1 MQELGLED
9 ALARSRKNPQAKWP
23 QRHTANRLEP
33 ECWPGLTPSFKFEA
47 GDKIFTIGSCF
58 ARNIERHL
66 VGAGF
71 NIPTRKFLADAG
83 FDADTGA
90 EMLNKY
96 TPPSIF
102 QELSWTWQV
111 MDNGGVVRAEDIE
124 PFLLELKS
132 GRVIDLQRRFT
143 DRFGSSREEALEQR
157 QMFFDLFK
165 QAFDAQVVII
175 TLGLVECW
183 WDARSE
189 QYIEMSAAL
198 AEYNEGDRF
207 RFRRLDYPEC
217 LDFTRRSI
225 DLLNSSGAKRILIT
239 TSPIPIVRTFT
250 ADDVIVA
257 NTYSKSVLRAVA
269 GKIAEDAPGV
279 DYFPSYENV
288 MLTRRPELW
297 ADDLAHIEPPFIE
310 RIMRRVQDAYVA
322 DAPGEAVGQLQDAVS
337 HLANLVKHQQWGQ
350 AGEALARIA
359 TLRDEAPD
367 HPLPLSYYLNVAAF
381 LAQAGQPEGVREH
394 LARVMQFR
402 SELPLGLQMMRCEEA
417 FLAARLFDGLGE
429 AETADTLRREG
440 LAMAQDRAPAIKSW
454 IKTLISADHLDDAL
468 YCLAYA
474 ETRLGDSIDMLDFLG
489 RMNTEIGRLD
499 EADRLYRRALELEPD
514 NTSMLAARAGVLV
527 KLNRS
532 KEAGPLLAQLEQAG
546 EPRPSLLR
554 KLAGEYL
561 KARRL
566 AEAEALVLRL
576 VEAEPDNAQN
586 HAVLARWLMASGRV
600 REAHEAALKAQA
612 LQPDE
617 RYERLI
623 AQTESAM
630 AVQARRE
637 QRLASVRKDAD
648 ATP

>member
-1 MQELGLED
+1 MQELGLEE

-23 QRHTANRLEP
+23 HRHSANRLEP
-33 ECWPGLTPSFKFEA
+33 ECWPGLNPSFKFES

-71 NIPTRKFLADAG
+71 NIPTRKFLAEAG

-102 QELSWTWQV
+102 QELSWTKQV
-111 MDNGGVVRAEDIE
+111 MDRDGVVRAEDIE

-132 GRVIDLQRRFT
+132 GKVIDLQRRFT
-143 DRFGSSREEALEQR
+143 DRFGSSRAEALEQR

-165 QAFDAQVVII
+165 EAFDAQVVII

-183 WDARSE
+183 WDAKVG
-189 QYIEMSAAL
+189 QYIEMSGAL
-198 AEYNEGDRF
+198 AEYNQDNRF

-217 LDFTRRSI
+217 LDFTRQSI
-225 DLLNSSGAKRILIT
+225 DLLNGAGAKRILIT

-269 GKIAEDAPGV
+269 GKVAEDVEGV

-297 ADDLAHIEPPFIE
+297 EDDLAHIEAPFIE
-310 RIMRRVQDAYVA
+310 RIMRRVQDAYVV
-322 DAPGEAVGQLQDAVS
+322 EASSEGIGRLQDAVS
-337 HLANLVKHQQWGQ
+337 HLANLVKHQQWSQ

-359 TLRDEAPD
+359 ILRDEAPD

-381 LAQAGQPEGVREH
+381 LAQAGQAEGVREH
-394 LARVMQFR
+394 LARVMQLKA
-402 SELPLGLQMMRCEEA
+402 ELPPGVQVIRCEEA
-417 FLAARLFDGLGE
+417 FLAAQLYDGLGE
-429 AETADTLRREG
+429 AETADALRREG

-454 IKTLISADHLDDAL
+454 IKTLITSGQLDDAL
-468 YCLAYA
+468 YCMAHA
-474 ETRLGDSIDMLDFLG
+474 ETRLGDSADMLDFLA
-489 RMNTEIGRLD
+489 RMNVEIGRLD
-499 EADRLYRRALELEPD
+499 EADRLLLSALELDPD
-514 NTSMLAARAGVLV
+514 NTSVLLARAGVLV
-527 KLNRS
+527 KLKRS
-532 KEAGPLLAQLEQAG
+532 KEAGALVAQLALTGGQK
-546 EPRPSLLR
+546 PSLLR
-554 KLAGEYL
+554 KLAGEHL
-561 KARRL
+561 KARRPGD
-566 AEAEALVLRL
+566 AGPLVLRL
-576 VEAEPDNAQN
+576 IEDEPDNAQN
-586 HAVLARWLMASGRV
+586 QALLARWLMTSGRI
-600 REAHEAALKAQA
+600 REAHDAALKAQA
-612 LQPDE
+612 LQPEE

-637 QRLASVRKDAD
+637 QRLAAVAKDAD
-648 ATP
+648 AAS